1 MYDIPLFLLKSLL
14 PVGLISL
21 VFFSIGL
28 LLARMIWG
36 RNQKRLSNAIDE
48 SMNLTSQW
56 SALGSSQQD
65 LFKKL
70 RVRWQADR
78 NSFEKCLS
86 EKDSRI
92 SILKEQ
98 IQTVRGK
105 SPNGGVSE
113 DEIEMKVRL
122 RELESQ
128 LASEKAVS
136 AKLREDLEQ
145 VPEMPVLPFA
155 VKDKADAAPV
165 SDRLE
170 TRILE
175 LEQDLVDTHNDLHQ
189 VRSDYE
195 RQSELVESL
204 EARLIQAPA
213 PEKIAEAEQIQA
225 LFDQRSRELRLIRE
239 QAASQ
244 KQAIAAEGIRL
255 EGERRAASEQAATEL
270 REEIARLTAEHEQAV
285 LALQDEAESRGAE
298 HEQAATE
305 LREEIARLTAE
316 HEQAATELRE
326 EIARLTADH
335 EQAVLALKDE
345 AESRG
350 AEHEQAATELRE
362 EIARLT
368 AEHEQAV
375 LSLKD
380 EAESRGA
387 EHEQAATELREEIA
401 RLTAEHEQMVQVHA
415 SERQSLESKS
425 LAAHALFEEEIL
437 QLHANLES
445 KGQEFLGLQSRFA
458 EQTSAWETAQA
469 EHSETEAAFR
479 RRRESLQSE
488 INDVCHELFDVRQ
501 ALNDR
506 IARMATLEQNLAEQ
520 STTAS
525 TAQERN
531 IELEKQLG
539 ALQGESEALKDDL
552 KTVTHRLEE
561 ATEALSALRTE
572 HEAKSAEASL
582 TSSQLLE
589 IRKELS
595 ETKIA
600 LDSRSDEHQK
610 SLAQIEELETVLEER
625 TTEVSTLSEELRR
638 QRDELRQIKDAL
650 AQTEGELEAL
660 VDESRV
666 LGKDVQDRQRHS
678 EEQALRM
685 VSLESALAERYRE
698 LNEVRVAADLHA
710 RDSQKHESRVLEL
723 EEEVKLRD
731 AEIALSNQNLAS
743 AESSLE
749 TANASIADLSDRLA
763 QSEVAINDLRSELE
777 IVSKEKVEVLSRLE
791 EVTSH
796 ITELEEAAQS
806 REEQLSLID
815 VELTEHR
822 ASVAEMEPRIERL
835 QAELKAAEE
844 GRLNSVKE
852 AEELAQALRESDER
866 SLALSLRVD
875 EKEKEI
881 TTLREEASSL
891 QTRVDT
897 LTQDESDA
905 RERCLILE
913 KEVELKTEELTEVN
927 RVHRE
932 EREARELEMGAKL
945 SQSED
950 DRQRLSAALSSEID
964 SLRVQL
970 AEEQAKASEFT
981 SFRETSDAKILSLR
995 QSLDARLQ
1003 EVQELQ
1009 TRLNDLIKQ
1018 RASRDREFSE
1028 IEEKLRS
1035 FESLA
1040 FTPVASD
1047 NSYEALLTVPEGD
1060 GIPLDDLAPFGTQ
1073 TPRSSRDS
1081 KEESEVDLTT
1091 GWAESDTA
1099 FAVFFDEGGSE
1110 LRDDDRSKIDQ
1121 AARAIRGLGREVEVT
1136 VIGYAGAE
1144 GSSDFNKSLSAQR
1157 ADAVRERFIQRGI
1170 LLGVVKVQ
1178 AVGQDRRFSGVRAQR
1193 AEIVIS
1199 PVTAP
1204 ESVN

>member
-21 VFFSIGL
+21 VFFGIGL

-105 SPNGGVSE
+105 TPNGGISE

-170 TRILE
+170 TRVLE
-175 LEQDLVDTHNDLHQ
+175 LEQDLVDTHNELHQ

-204 EARLIQAPA
+204 EARLIQAPD
-213 PEKIAEAEQIQA
+213 PEKIAEAEQIQI
-225 LFDQRSRELRLIRE
+225 LFEQRSRELRSIRE

-244 KQAIAAEGIRL
+244 KQGIAAEGMRL

-285 LALQDEAESRGAE
+285 LAL
-298 HEQAATE
+298 
-305 LREEIARLTAE
+305 
-316 HEQAATELRE
+316 
-326 EIARLTADH
+326 
-335 EQAVLALKDE
+335 KDE

-350 AEHEQAATELRE
+350 AEHEQAATALRE

-375 LSLKD
+375 L
-380 EAESRGA
+380 A
-387 EHEQAATELREEIA
+387 H
-401 RLTAEHEQMVQVHA
+401 V

-445 KGQEFLGLQSRFA
+445 KGQEFLGLQSHFA
-458 EQTSAWETAQA
+458 EQTSAWETTQA
-469 EHSETEAAFR
+469 EHSELEAAFR
-479 RRRESLQSE
+479 RRRESLQAE
-488 INDVCHELFDVRQ
+488 LNDVCHELFDVRQ

-539 ALQGESEALKDDL
+539 ALQGESETLKDDL

-561 ATEALSALRTE
+561 TTVAFSALRNE
-572 HEAKSAEASL
+572 HEEKSAEASL

-589 IRKELS
+589 LRKELS

-610 SLAQIEELETVLEER
+610 SLAQIEEVETVLEER
-625 TTEVSTLSEELRR
+625 TTEVSALSEELRR

-660 VDESRV
+660 VDESRT

-731 AEIALSNQNLAS
+731 AEIALSSRNLAS

-749 TANASIADLSDRLA
+749 TANASIADLSARLA

-806 REEQLSLID
+806 REEQLSLIE

-835 QAELKAAEE
+835 EAELKAAEE

-881 TTLREEASSL
+881 STLREEVSSL
-891 QTRVDT
+891 QTQVDT

-905 RERCLILE
+905 RERCLNLE

-950 DRQRLSAALSSEID
+950 ERQRLSAALSSEID
-964 SLRVQL
+964 ALRAQL
-970 AEEQAKASEFT
+970 VAEQAKASEFT

-1009 TRLNDLIKQ
+1009 TRLNDLMKQ

-1040 FTPVASD
+1040 FAPAACD

-1060 GIPLDDLAPFGTQ
+1060 GIPLDDLAPFGVQ

-1081 KEESEVDLTT
+1081 KEESEVNLTT
-1091 GWAESDTA
+1091 GWVESDTA

-1178 AVGQDRRFSGVRAQR
+1178 ALGQDRRFSGARAQR